1 MHRLHRYAHLA
12 VVLVA
17 AVVVMAGC
25 AAQGTTHVTTPPLRP
40 LRQYQTVMVKISSTV
55 AAAGDVI
62 SQLGEVMIRQLRE
75 QHLFT
80 YVSAPA
86 AHQAFDLT
94 LAVQITDLRRVGVE
108 DRLQSGPLAGRG
120 TLEADITL
128 IEGKSQQTIAQ
139 ATVVGKTS
147 VDLLF
152 SGTTTQAIHRA
163 AEQVVAFVAQYY

>member
-1 MHRLHRYAHLA
+1 MHRLHRYVCLA

-17 AVVVMAGC
+17 AGC
-25 AAQGTTHVTTPPLRP
+25 AAQGTSHVATPPPRP
-40 LRQYQTVMVKISSTV
+40 LRQYQTVMVRISSTV

-62 SQLGEVMIRQLRE
+62 SQLEQLIIRQLQE

-80 YVSAPA
+80 HVSAPA

-94 LAVQITDLRRVGVE
+94 LAVRITGLRRVGVE

-120 TLEADITL
+120 ILEADVTL

-152 SGTTTQAIHRA
+152 SGTTTQAIRRA
-163 AEQVVAFVAQYY
+163 AEQVVAFVVQYY